1 MTSTDNGD
9 SSTPPTLWERMSQSL
24 IGGGTARGRPG
35 QPGREPGQILEGAER
50 RAAMSGLDPNELK
63 WSKGGLTLA
72 ALIGAI
78 LVIYLAVEHPTR
90 KLTQKVHGHEV
101 TRLVPVSDT
110 YLLIGAI
117 VVGFCILGFEGVRRR
132 KRTLVAF
139 SLFIDGF
146 AFTLVFAPLGFAL
159 ILLGGWLMLRAWRI
173 QKYGTANA
181 KAVAR
186 QAATRPPRRERT
198 RAARTPPP
206 PTGHVPP
213 KANKRY
219 TPKAPP
225 RRKIPKS
232 SE

>member
-1 MTSTDNGD
+1 
-9 SSTPPTLWERMSQSL
+9 MSQSL
-24 IGGGTARGRPG
+24 MGGGGPRGRPG
-35 QPGREPGQILEGAER
+35 QPGAEPGEILEGAAR
-50 RAAMSGLDPNELK
+50 RAAMSGLNANELK
-63 WSKGGLTLA
+63 WSKGGLTIA
-72 ALIGAI
+72 ALIGTVI
-78 LVIYLAVEHPTR
+78 VIYLAADHPIR
-90 KLTQKVHGHEV
+90 KVTQKIHGVNHI
-101 TRLVPVSDT
+101 RDVPVSDT
-110 YLLIGAI
+110 YLLIGAV

-139 SLFIDGF
+139 SLFVDGF

-159 ILLGGWLMLRAWRI
+159 ILLGGWLMLRAWRL

-186 QAATRPPRRERT
+186 QAATRPPRRERQ
-198 RAARTPPP
+198 RAARTPPK

-225 RRKIPKS
+225 RRKVAKPT
-232 SE
+232 E